1 MVYCVV
7 VVVVVVVEEEEE
19 EEEEEEKDKDER
31 CCRCRSN
38 VVVSIRF
45 IFEIVVQRFN
55 RALDLFHAKIDIMM
69 IESLMLFICFLLIII
84 MMMIGV

>member
-7 VVVVVVVEEEEE
+7 VVVVVVVE

-55 RALDLFHAKIDIMM
+55 RALELFHAKIDIMM
-69 IESLMLFICFLLIII
+69 IESLMLFICFLLIIM

>member
-7 VVVVVVVEEEEE
+7 VVVVVVVE

-55 RALDLFHAKIDIMM
+55 RALELFHAKIDIMM
-69 IESLMLFICFLLIII
+69 TESLMLFICFLLIIM